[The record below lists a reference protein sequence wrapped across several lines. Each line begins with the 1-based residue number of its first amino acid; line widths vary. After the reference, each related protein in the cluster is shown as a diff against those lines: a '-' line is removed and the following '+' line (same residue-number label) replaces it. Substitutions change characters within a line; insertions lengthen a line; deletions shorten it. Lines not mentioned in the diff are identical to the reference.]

1 MKINIYKYSSFPQ
14 LLKVKTK
21 KNNQNEIKYINTKF
35 LNNSAKNT
43 NFNNINDKKP
53 ILISKKLS
61 YNDIRN
67 DDSNV
72 NYEKIHYST
81 NIKNTKDKTTQKIFM
96 RLKRIETE
104 LTNDL
109 SKLIKKEKIIKDIS
123 SKSEINGNPNNIISE
138 RNKIRF
144 GLKQISESK
153 KIKLSRLNEIKYR
166 MNSIQDKYI
175 KETGIYNNNCKE
187 KLKIF
192 LQSQVNVKNNY
203 KFNAKLKIL
212 QKQNDELLLKM
223 NNDVENQIKKKEEKF
238 KKEEENKIKNINKLL
253 EEKREEEKNVILE
266 RKSKNIK
273 EMKQREKYIKSK
285 PKLKEYLYQKN
296 ISDFKKKINLRILT
310 ENKKRKDLMNS
321 IELSSLKEFNKN
333 YQISKVKKN
342 LEFKK
347 NFFHLKKSWSE
358 RYLNLPK
365 YKSHF
370 SALLDEEIKNK
381 KRENEMMIE
390 KKSKMKHKQINYS
403 KKLEK
408 DLSMVINQNNSL
420 NKNKNKGNIISKIKL
435 KNINSYCNSIRNK
448 ILNTKLNN
456 ESKSS
461 INLKSNHIDLTRDKN
476 SQNEMQNIK
485 LPNINSNNKKIEND
499 IKYPKLFKNNNI
511 YKIDNREIKNLFE
524 KNGLNETTLDTVNS
538 KLENLKEKKEQKAL
552 VLKYQGGIAS
562 NPELGE
568 EVCNILID
576 TMQTKISLMDEIKKY
591 VKKRY
596 QKNMVDKG
604 TGNIRNNIKEKKE
617 AKKEEN

>member
-21 KNNQNEIKYINTKF
+21 KNNQDEIKYINTKF
-35 LNNSAKNT
+35 LNNSAKNI
-43 NFNNINDKKP
+43 NFNNINDKKS

-61 YNDIRN
+61 YNNIRN

-72 NYEKIHYST
+72 NYEKIHYNT
-81 NIKNTKDKTTQKIFM
+81 NIKNNKDKTTQKIFM

-109 SKLIKKEKIIKDIS
+109 SKLIQKEKIIKDIS

-223 NNDVENQIKKKEEKF
+223 NNDVENQIKKKAEKF

-408 DLSMVINQNNSL
+408 DLTMVINQNNSL
-420 NKNKNKGNIISKIKL
+420 NKNKNKGNIISKVKL

-461 INLKSNHIDLTRDKN
+461 INLKSNHIDLTKDKN
-476 SQNEMQNIK
+476 SQKEMQNIK
-485 LPNINSNNKKIEND
+485 LPNINSNNKKIEKD